1 MAKCDVA
8 FLRAM
13 RGPRVL
19 LIAAAM
25 AFVAACGKDTATSP
39 TTGTGSQTIVYTLT
53 VDTTLADTATATVAT
68 QVPVVVHLSK
78 AGVAVPNGTV
88 TWKATLGSGKVT
100 SETSTTDANGN
111 ASILWTLGDT
121 AGFNTLSI
129 SSFDATAAYHGI
141 GTADEPS
148 NLIRVSSDSSTVVS
162 GASLADCRAR
172 DGPTRQ
178 RIGRC
183 RRHVVGD
190 RRSDHVHDHAC
201 RCEWWRD
208 NGVHHDSTWDLH
220 GHSDAAGP
228 RIAVVH
234 ESSRSSS
241 LRASA
246 ESRT

>member
-1 MAKCDVA
+1 MAKCDGA

-25 AFVAACGKDTATSP
+25 AFVTACGKDSATSP
-39 TTGTGSQTIVYTLT
+39 TSGTGAQTIVYTLT

-100 SETSTTDANGN
+100 SDSSITDANGN

-129 SSFDATAAYHGI
+129 ASFDATAAYHAV

-148 NLIRVSSDSSTVVS
+148 NLIRVSSDSSTVHF
-162 GASLADCRAR
+162 GW
-172 DGPTRQ
+172 
-178 RIGRC
+178 
-183 RRHVVGD
+183 VG
-190 RRSDHVHDHAC
+190 S
-201 RCEWWRD
+201 
-208 NGVHHDSTWDLH
+208 
-220 GHSDAAGP
+220 
-228 RIAVVH
+228 
-234 ESSRSSS
+234 
-241 LRASA
+241 
-246 ESRT
+246 